1 MTTATSAGT
10 TGDLVT
16 TPRSA
21 NPLVRSYETP
31 RPVASGDERC
41 RPHPQSPAVFNSGH
55 RFLIDTGA
63 EVNIIPPLP
72 LEQKNRQDCS
82 GLKAVNGSS
91 IATYGN
97 RSLTL
102 DLGLRRV
109 FRWIFVIADIQ
120 TPIIGADFLRQYGL
134 LVNMKHGQL
143 VDMTTNLQSQGT
155 IYHVESLR
163 PSFHL
168 QTDSTEYDALMAEFP
183 SVTRPCL
190 PPQPVKHSV
199 THHINTTGPP
209 VHASARRL
217 PPDRLRITRQEFE
230 HMLGQDI
237 IQPSNSQWFSP
248 LQLNDISEQTQ
259 ICWNSPKL

>member
-1 MTTATSAGT
+1 MSAAGHT
-10 TGDLVT
+10 LSRLLFLTD
-16 TPRSA
+16 
-21 NPLVRSYETP
+21 
-31 RPVASGDERC
+31 
-41 RPHPQSPAVFNSGH
+41 FNSGH

-63 EVNIIPPLP
+63 EVSIIPPLP

-217 PPDRLRITRQEFE
+217 PPDRLHIARQEFE
-230 HMLGQDI
+230 HMLEQDI
-237 IQPSNSQWFSP
+237 IQPSNSKTPGDPVETIEHSTAYQFQTGTQFLIFRTL
-248 LQLNDISEQTQ
+248 LQHSMVVPYSLS
-259 ICWNSPKL
+259 

>member
-1 MTTATSAGT
+1 MTLG
-10 TGDLVT
+10 LK
-16 TPRSA
+16 
-21 NPLVRSYETP
+21 L
-31 RPVASGDERC
+31 AS
-41 RPHPQSPAVFNSGH
+41 S
-55 RFLIDTGA
+55 L
-63 EVNIIPPLP
+63 PPLP
-72 LEQKNRQDCS
+72 SERKNRQDCS

-217 PPDRLRITRQEFE
+217 PPDRLHIARQEFE
-230 HMLGQDI
+230 HMLEQDI
-237 IQPSNSQWFSP
+237 IQPSNSQWSSP
-248 LQLNDISEQTQ
+248 LHMV
-259 ICWNSPKL
+259 PKKTPGDW